1 MAMMSMKMRTAF
13 VASLLL
19 LSCVRNTATPEEVRT
34 FTDAVRT
41 ERPLPEAFARARRAE
56 GPGVRMW
63 LRSTD
68 MPTGHREWIT
78 ASFAG
83 SAGEIE
89 RTLVAQLGPARG
101 RGFGNEPG
109 WLLPHGAIILE
120 KFADRA
126 DITFSPGDPL
136 DALEDLDKP
145 HLPSTMPGEEAILR
159 DGFVIGVRLRSAAD
173 LARFGLGDV
182 RAAPCA
188 AKGNYFVVREA
199 DGVTVWRRPL
209 AQWNVDVQRQCAKN
223 PRPA

>member
-1 MAMMSMKMRTAF
+1 
-13 VASLLL
+13 
-19 LSCVRNTATPEEVRT
+19 
-34 FTDAVRT
+34 
-41 ERPLPEAFARARRAE
+41 
-56 GPGVRMW
+56 MW
-63 LRSTD
+63 LRSTE

-89 RTLVAQLGPARG
+89 KTLVAQLGPARG

-109 WLLPHGAIILE
+109 WLLPHGTIILE

-126 DITFSPGDPL
+126 DITFSPGNPL
-136 DALEDLDKP
+136 DALEDLDRP
-145 HLPSTMPGEEAILR
+145 HLPARLPGEDAILR

-182 RAAPCA
+182 HAAPCA
-188 AKGNYFVVREA
+188 ATGNYFVIEDA
-199 DGVTVWRRPL
+199 GGVTVWRRPH
-209 AQWNVDVQRQCAKN
+209 AQWSPDLLRHCSARN